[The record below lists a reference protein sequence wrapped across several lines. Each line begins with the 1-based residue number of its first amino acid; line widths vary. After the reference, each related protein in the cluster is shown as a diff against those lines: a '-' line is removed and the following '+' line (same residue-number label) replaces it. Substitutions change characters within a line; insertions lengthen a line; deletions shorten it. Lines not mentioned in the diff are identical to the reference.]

1 MITAAR
7 NRVPSSADVVVI
19 GGGPAGSS
27 AANLLAHKGY
37 DVVLLDKTTHPRL
50 TVGESLL
57 PHFWK
62 YLDALGAA
70 EDIMNAGFIK
80 KSGGTAIWRGNVRQ
94 MRLMDF
100 GYSRPPLHVERGE
113 FDHILL
119 KAAARR
125 GVRVFE
131 RVVAR
136 KFESVDASERRVH
149 YGDLESGEEG
159 EIRCRF
165 VVDGSGQSGVIA
177 NQLGFREFDRD
188 LRFMSVWGYF
198 EGGEYAAQDGLVCPF
213 EKRREIPPTTVQEGI
228 GDWGWCWHIAQKE
241 STSVGLVLP
250 PSQQAEF
257 KASGANLEERFV
269 EGCRRVSVVGE
280 LLREATLVPDSL
292 YAIRDFAYHPTQL
305 AGEGWYLVGDAAA
318 FVDPINSAGVLTAL
332 YTGSAAAHCVDS
344 SLKNASR
351 SDYYARV
358 YATLARQRLTLFR
371 LSALPEGHNSYP
383 EDYPIALEAARLDS
397 ALEQELL
404 MVQTRLTDRAANL
417 APLLNL
423 DSRLSYIT
431 SSRYKENVQLKRLNG
446 EPFIAGRRSG
456 APAAGIAG

>member
-1 MITAAR
+1 MSTIPA
-7 NRVPSSADVVVI
+7 SADVVVI

-27 AANLLAHKGY
+27 AANLLAKSGY
-37 DVVLLDKTTHPRL
+37 DVVLIDKTTHPRL

-70 EDIMNAGFIK
+70 DDIANAGFIK
-80 KSGGTAIWRGNVRQ
+80 KSGGTAVWRGHVRQ

-119 KAAARR
+119 NAAARR
-125 GVRVFE
+125 GVKVFE

-136 KFESVDASERRVH
+136 SVEALEGSERRVL
-149 YGDLESGEEG
+149 YGNLATEEEG

-165 VVDGSGQSGVIA
+165 VIDGSGQSGVIA
-177 NQLGFREFDRD
+177 NQFGFREFDRD

-198 EGGEYAAQDGLVCPF
+198 TGGEYVAQQGLVCPF
-213 EKRREIPPTTVQEGI
+213 EERRDTAPTTVQEGI
-228 GDWGWCWHIAQKE
+228 GDWGWAWHITQKE

-250 PSQQAEF
+250 PSQQAAF
-257 KASGANLEERFV
+257 KASGENLEERFL
-269 EGCRRVSVVGE
+269 EGCRQAPVVGA
-280 LLREATLVPDSL
+280 LLRDATFEPGSL
-292 YAIRDFAYHPTQL
+292 HAIRDFAYHPSQL
-305 AGEGWYLVGDAAA
+305 AGDGWFLVGDAAA

-332 YTGSAAAHCVDS
+332 YSGAAAAQCVEA
-344 SLKNASR
+344 SLRNASR
-351 SDYYARV
+351 KDYYARV
-358 YATLARQRLTLFR
+358 YSTLVRQRLTLFR

-397 ALEQELL
+397 AVEQELL
-404 MVQTRLTDRAANL
+404 MVQTRITDRPGNL
-417 APLLNL
+417 APLLAL
-423 DSRLSYIT
+423 DSSLAYRT
-431 SSRYKENVQLKRLNG
+431 STRYKEHVQLQRRDGSPLDVR
-446 EPFIAGRRSG
+446 PQIAQ
-456 APAAGIAG
+456 AVA

>member
-1 MITAAR
+1 MSC
-7 NRVPSSADVVVI
+7 SSTR
-19 GGGPAGSS
+19 P
-27 AANLLAHKGY
+27 LLAHKGY

-62 YLDALGAA
+62 YLDALGAT
-70 EDIMNAGFIK
+70 EDIQDAAFIR
-80 KSGGTAIWRGNVRQ
+80 KSGGTAIWRGHVRQ

-100 GYSRPPLHVERGE
+100 GYTRPPLHVERGE

-119 KAAARR
+119 KAAERR
-125 GVRVFE
+125 GAKVFE

-136 KFESVDASERRVH
+136 KIGSISATERSVM
-149 YGDLESGEEG
+149 YGDLDAEEEG

-165 VVDGSGQSGVIA
+165 IVDGSGQSGVVA

-198 EGGEYAAQDGLVCPF
+198 EGGDYAAQGGLICPF

-228 GDWGWCWHIAQKE
+228 GDWGWCWHITQKE
-241 STSVGLVLP
+241 STSVGLILP

-257 KASGANLEERFV
+257 KASGVNLEERFV
-269 EGCRRVSVVGE
+269 EGCRRVPVVGE

-318 FVDPINSAGVLTAL
+318 FVDPINSAGMLTAL
-332 YTGSAAAHCVDS
+332 YTGSAAAHCVDA
-344 SLKNASR
+344 SLRRVTR

-358 YATLARQRLTLFR
+358 YSTLTRQRLTLFR

-397 ALEQELL
+397 AVEQELL

-417 APLLNL
+417 MPLLEMDPQL
-423 DSRLSYIT
+423 AYRT
-431 SSRYKENVQLKRLNG
+431 STKLTENVQLKRLNG
-446 EPFIAGRRSG
+446 DPFVPGNNARAYTSALGS
-456 APAAGIAG
+456 

>member
-1 MITAAR
+1 MS
-7 NRVPSSADVVVI
+7 RVPEKADVVVI

-27 AANLLAHKGY
+27 AANLLAQSGY
-37 DVVLLDKTTHPRL
+37 DVVLVDKTTHPRL

-70 EDIMNAGFIK
+70 KDIEDAAFIL
-80 KSGGTAIWRGNVRQ
+80 KSGGTAIWRDTVRQ

-119 KAAARR
+119 KAAERNGAK
-125 GVRVFE
+125 VYE

-136 KFESVDASERRVH
+136 KVEGIGGSEQRVCF
-149 YGDLESGEEG
+149 GDLDSGEEG

-165 VVDGSGQSGVIA
+165 VVDGSGQTGVLA

-198 EGGEYAAQDGLVCPF
+198 TGGDYAAQGGLICPI

-228 GDWGWCWHIAQKE
+228 GDWGWCWHIPQKE

-250 PSQQAEF
+250 PSQQAAF
-257 KASGANLEERFV
+257 KASGANLEARFL
-269 EGCRRVSVVGE
+269 EGCRSVRVVGE
-280 LLREATLVPDSL
+280 LLRDATLLPDSL
-292 YAIRDFAYHPTQL
+292 YGIRDFAYHPTQL
-305 AGEGWYLVGDAAA
+305 AGDGWFLVGDAAA
-318 FVDPINSAGVLTAL
+318 FVDPINSAGVLTAF
-332 YTGSAAAHCVDS
+332 YTGSAAAQCV
-344 SLKNASR
+344 NASLRNKGR
-351 SDYYARV
+351 SAYYASV
-358 YATLARQRLTLFR
+358 YSTLVRQRLTLFR

-397 ALEQELL
+397 AVEQELL
-404 MVQTRLTDRAANL
+404 MVQTRLTDRSGNL
-417 APLLNL
+417 APLLAL
-423 DSRLSYIT
+423 DRDLSYIT
-431 SSRYKENVQLKRLNG
+431 STRFKENVPLTRLDG
-446 EPFIAGRRSG
+446 TPFIPGRPNTMQSL
-456 APAAGIAG
+456 A